1 MTQAPSVVEQRPE
14 VGLDELYPRI
24 LRYVRSVVRDPADAQ
39 DVTQETFMRAHSRR
53 GTLRDPDSVVPWLYS
68 IATHACL
75 DRLRERA
82 RQAARVSGI
91 APEALPAVD
100 PAGSAQLRVEQ
111 AEMSACIQGYL
122 GELSDSYRAVLLLH
136 DVHSLTC
143 PQIADLL
150 GDSTGAVKIRCTG
163 RVSGSA
169 APCGRRARSR
179 ATSTARSC
187 ASPTR
192 LRSRIAAYPHGT
204 LRRLTDEQANGGHHE
219 QVDTDPDRR
228 GRGRRGRGCRPQAR
242 SQGARGM
249 HGALRTGMLRGCV
262 RAGAARVSS
271 AAERRY
277 RTTGRRRGANVR
289 GHSDAPSRS
298 VADAAPRFGR

>member
-68 IATHACL
+68 IATHVCL

-111 AEMSACIQGYL
+111 AEMSACVQGYL

-150 GDSTGAVKIRCTG
+150 GDSTGAVKIRLH
-163 RVSGSA
+163 
-169 APCGRRARSR
+169 RARK
-179 ATSTARSC
+179 
-187 ASPTR
+187 R
-192 LRSRIAAYPHGT
+192 LR
-204 LRRLTDEQANGGHHE
+204 
-219 QVDTDPDRR
+219 
-228 GRGRRGRGCRPQAR
+228 
-242 SQGARGM
+242 
-249 HGALRTGMLRGCV
+249 GALRTACAFSRD
-262 RAGAARVSS
+262 
-271 AAERRY
+271 E
-277 RTTGRRRGANVR
+277 RGALVCEPHATALADR
-289 GHSDAPSRS
+289 GVS
-298 VADAAPRFGR
+298 PRDSASSHR